1 MTQKIEKAVILFLE
15 GVLFSYSQVFFSRH
29 KTFALLLILVTFFDW
44 ISGLSGLV
52 AVVTANLAA
61 IIMGFHRNSMSQG
74 FYGFNSLLVGL
85 GMGLFY
91 QPGIEFFTVLVFAS
105 LFTFFLTIWLQGFF
119 WKYGLPYLSWPFL
132 FGIWLVSLASKEFSA
147 LAVSDRGI
155 FLLNE
160 IYRYGGMTMVN
171 LYYWVNDLPIH
182 ISITTYFRSL
192 AAIFFQYNLL
202 AGVLVAFGLVVFSRI
217 SFLLSLTGFFA
228 AWFFYSVI
236 GADITQLSYS
246 YIGFNYILSAIAIG
260 GFLIVPSRWSFL
272 WMLLLTPVLAF
283 VISSTG
289 IFFDLVGLPIYS
301 LAFNIVGLLFLYVL
315 KLRERNFYRP
325 ELVVVQRFSPEEN
338 LYSQQNYKSRF
349 DISAIVNINLPFL
362 DEWTVTQA
370 HNGEHTHSDDYR
382 HAWDFE
388 VMDEGGKNYSGYGA
402 EVGDFYAFK
411 KPVLAPADGLI
422 LEIRDGIPD
431 NPVGEMNLGN
441 NWGNT
446 IIIKH
451 AENVYSKLSH
461 LKQGSIKTFKG
472 AYVKQGEVLA
482 YCGNSGRSP
491 VPHIHFQLQAD
502 PFIGSKTIDFPIAN
516 YLLKTKTGFELKT
529 YDRPAKDQI
538 ITNIVKNDGLYK
550 AFSFIPGQTISFEV
564 KSNNEE
570 VKRIDWEVKSDMYN
584 YTWLECRETDS
595 KAYFHNDGH
604 LFYFT
609 HFEGDKNCFLY
620 YFYLGAYRIVLG
632 FYNKLEVADSYPINA
647 FRGGAVKFFQ
657 DFVAPFKLF
666 MQGTFSLKYLKM
678 EDNFTS
684 SCIEMASKA
693 SLIAFDRKMDEIDF
707 SMVITDGRITD
718 FRVKGKHAD
727 IKAGEVAS

>member
-1 MTQKIEKAVILFLE
+1 MIQKIEKSVILFLE
-15 GVLFSYSQVFFSRH
+15 GVLFSYAQVFFSKH
-29 KTFALLLILVTFFDW
+29 KAFGLLLIVVTFFDW
-44 ISGLSGLV
+44 ISGLSGMV

-61 IIMGFHRNSMSQG
+61 VVMGFHRNSVSQG

-91 QPGIEFFTVLVFAS
+91 QPGFEFFTVLVFAS

-132 FGIWLVSLASKEFSA
+132 FGIWLVSLASGEFSA

-160 IYRYGGMTMVN
+160 IYRYGGMQMVN
-171 LYYWVNDLPIH
+171 LYYWVNDLQIH

-202 AGVLVAFGLVVFSRI
+202 AGVLVAIGLIIYSRI
-217 SFLLSLTGFFA
+217 AFLLSLTGFFA
-228 AWFFYSVI
+228 AWFFYAVI
-236 GADITQLSYS
+236 GADLTDLSYT
-246 YIGFNYILSAIAIG
+246 YIGFNFILSAIAIG

-272 WMLLLTPVLAF
+272 WVLLLTPVLAF

-301 LAFNIVGLLFLYVL
+301 LAFNIVVLLFLYVL

-338 LYSQQNYKSRF
+338 LYTQANYKSRF
-349 DISAIVNINLPFL
+349 DINAIVNINLPFM

-370 HNGEHTHSDDYR
+370 HDGEHTHRDQYR

-388 VMDEGGKNYSGYGA
+388 VMDEEGKKYSGYGA
-402 EVGDFYAFK
+402 QAGDFYAFN

-422 LEIRDGIPD
+422 QEIRDGIPD
-431 NPVGEMNLGN
+431 NPVGEMNLGA

-446 IIIKH
+446 VIIKH

-472 AYVKQGEVLA
+472 AYVKQGEVIA

-491 VPHIHFQLQAD
+491 VPHLHFQLQAD

-516 YLLKTKTGFELKT
+516 YLLKTKSGYELKT
-529 YDRPAKDQI
+529 YARPKKDQI
-538 ITNIVKNDGLYK
+538 VTNIVKNDGLFR
-550 AFSFIPGQTISFEV
+550 AFNFIPGQTISFEV
-564 KSNNEE
+564 QNNNAE
-570 VKRIDWEVKSDMYN
+570 VKRINWDVKSDMYN
-584 YTWLECRETDS
+584 NTYLECRETES
-595 KAYFHNDGH
+595 MAYFHNDGH

-620 YFYLGAYRIVLG
+620 HFYLGAYRVVLG
-632 FYNKLEVADSYPINA
+632 FYNKLEVADTYPLSA
-647 FRGGAVKFFQ
+647 FRSGAAKFFQ
-657 DFVAPFKLF
+657 DFIAPFKLF
-666 MQGTFSLKYLKM
+666 MHAGFLLKYLKM

-684 SCIEMASKA
+684 STIMMTSQAQ
-693 SLIAFDRKMDEIDF
+693 LTAFHRVVDEINY
-707 SMVITDGRITD
+707 SMVVTNGRITRFIAKSTKYD
-718 FRVKGKHAD
+718 N
-727 IKAGEVAS
+727 KAEEVAS

>member
-1 MTQKIEKAVILFLE
+1 MTQKIEKSVILFLE
-15 GVLFSYSQVFFSRH
+15 GVLFSYSQVFFSKH
-29 KTFALLLILVTFFDW
+29 KAFALLLIVVTFFDW
-44 ISGLSGLV
+44 ISGLSGMV

-61 IIMGFHRNSMSQG
+61 VVMGFHRNSVSQG

-119 WKYGLPYLSWPFL
+119 WKYGLPYLSFPFL
-132 FGIWLVSLASKEFSA
+132 FGIWLVSLASGEFSA

-160 IYRYGGMTMVN
+160 IYRYGGIQMVK
-171 LYYWVNDLPIH
+171 LYYWMNDLPIH

-202 AGVLVAFGLVVFSRI
+202 AGVLVAIGLIIYSRI
-217 SFLLSLTGFFA
+217 AFLLSVTGFFA

-236 GADITQLSYS
+236 GADLTDLSYT
-246 YIGFNYILSAIAIG
+246 YIGFNFILSAIAIG

-272 WMLLLTPVLAF
+272 WVLLLTPVLAF

-301 LAFNIVGLLFLYVL
+301 LAFNIVVLLFLYVL

-338 LYSQQNYKSRF
+338 LYSQHNYKSRF
-349 DISAIVNINLPFL
+349 DINAIININLPFL

-370 HNGEHTHSDDYR
+370 HDGEHTHRDQYR

-388 VMDEGGKNYSGYGA
+388 VMDEEGKSYSGHGA
-402 EVGDFYAFK
+402 EVGDFYAFN
-411 KPVLAPADGLI
+411 KPVLAPAGGI
-422 LEIRDGIPD
+422 VQEIRDGIPD
-431 NPVGEMNLGN
+431 NPVGEMNLGA

-472 AYVKQGEVLA
+472 AYVKQGEVIA

-516 YLLKTKTGFELKT
+516 YLLKTKSGYALKT
-529 YDRPAKDQI
+529 YARPGKDQI
-538 ITNIVKNDGLYK
+538 IANIVKNDGLHK
-550 AFSFIPGQTISFEV
+550 AFNFIPGQTISFEV
-564 KSNNEE
+564 QNNNKEE
-570 VKRIDWEVKSDMYN
+570 KRIDWDVKSDMYN
-584 YTWLECRETDS
+584 YTYLECRETES

-632 FYNKLEVADSYPINA
+632 FYNKLEVADSFPLSA
-647 FRGGAVKFFQ
+647 FRGGVFRFFQ

-666 MQGTFSLKYLKM
+666 MHAGFSLEYLKLD
-678 EDNFTS
+678 DNFTTS
-684 SCIEMASKA
+684 SIQMASKA
-693 SLIAFDRKMDEIDF
+693 RLTSFNSTLEEMDF
-707 SMVITDGRITD
+707 SIAITDGRIAQFSVQSKD
-718 FRVKGKHAD
+718 SN
-727 IKAGEVAS
+727 IKAREVAS

>member
-15 GVLFSYSQVFFSRH
+15 GVLFSYSQVFFSKH

-61 IIMGFHRNSMSQG
+61 MVMGFHRNSVSQG

-119 WKYGLPYLSWPFL
+119 WKYGLPYLSLPFL

-160 IYRYGGMTMVN
+160 IYRYGGMTMVK

-182 ISITTYFRSL
+182 VSIITYFRSL

-202 AGVLVAFGLVVFSRI
+202 AGALVAIGLIIYSRI
-217 SFLLSLTGFFA
+217 AFLLSLTGFFS

-236 GADITQLSYS
+236 GADLTDLSYT
-246 YIGFNYILSAIAIG
+246 YIGFNFILSAIAIG

-272 WMLLLTPVLAF
+272 WVLLLTPVLAF

-301 LAFNIVGLLFLYVL
+301 LAFNIVVLLFLYVL

-338 LYSQQNYKSRF
+338 LYSQHNYKSRF
-349 DISAIVNINLPFL
+349 DINAIININLPFL
-362 DEWTVTQA
+362 DEWTLTQA
-370 HNGEHTHSDDYR
+370 HEGEHTHRDEYR

-388 VMDEGGKNYSGYGA
+388 VMDEEGKKYSGYGTQ
-402 EVGDFYAFK
+402 VGDFYAFN
-411 KPVLAPADGLI
+411 KPVLAPADGI
-422 LEIRDGIPD
+422 VQDIRDGIPD
-431 NPVGEMNLGN
+431 NPVGEMNLGA

-446 IIIKH
+446 IILKH

-472 AYVKQGEVLA
+472 AYVKQGEVIA

-516 YLLKTKTGFELKT
+516 YLLKTKNGYELKT
-529 YDRPAKDQI
+529 YDRPRKDQI
-538 ITNIVKNDGLYK
+538 IANITKNDGLHK
-550 AFSFIPGQTISFEV
+550 AFNFVPGQTISFEV
-564 KSNNEE
+564 QNNNTDA
-570 VKRIDWEVKSDMYN
+570 KRIDWDVKSDMYN
-584 YTWLECRETDS
+584 YTYLECRETES
-595 KAYFHNDGH
+595 KAFFHNDGR

-620 YFYLGAYRIVLG
+620 HFYLGAYRIVLG
-632 FYNKLEVADSYPINA
+632 FYNKLEVADSYPLSA
-647 FRGGAVKFFQ
+647 FKGGLIKFLQ
-657 DFVAPFKLF
+657 DFIAPFKLF
-666 MQGTFSLKYLKM
+666 MHAGFSLEYLKLD
-678 EDNFTS
+678 DNFTTS
-684 SCIEMASKA
+684 SIEMSSRTHLTAFNKA
-693 SLIAFDRKMDEIDF
+693 LEDIDF
-707 SMVITDGRITD
+707 TLIITDGRIAH
-718 FRVKGKHAD
+718 FAVKSKESD
-727 IKAGEVAS
+727 IKAREVAS